1 MIGGNEMK
9 LQKKMRY
16 MVLFLFVVPLMSGC
30 GKSKLNNTD
39 NASTSNISKDY
50 NFSMSEEK
58 SKNNESQT
66 NGELSSTG
74 GSQTYGEL
82 QIGDGSQP
90 EEVVTDEGERV
101 NQLDTSIQLNSNT
114 EEYSTIVENGF
125 LDTKTSPL
133 STFSADVDT
142 ASYANVRRMILSG
155 WDIDPGAVRIE
166 EFINYFCYD
175 YETSSKNQPFN
186 VTKEMIDTPWN
197 DESKLLSIGIKTED
211 IDLLNLPN
219 SNLVFLLDVSG
230 SMDEE
235 NKLPLMVKAFGLLVE
250 QLEENDRISIVTYAG
265 SDQILLDGSRGD
277 KKKLIVDTLEELTA
291 SGSTN
296 GSQGIVT
303 AYQLAE
309 KYFIKGGNNRVIL
322 ATDGDLN
329 VGLTSEAQLQKL
341 IEEKRETGIFLS
353 VLGFGTGNI
362 KDNKMETLAD
372 YGNGNYS
379 YIDSIL
385 EAKKVLVEEMGGT
398 LFTVA
403 KDVKFQIEF
412 NPAIVSEYRLIGYE
426 NRILAAQDFN
436 DDTKDAG
443 ELGAGHC
450 VTALYELKLTDG
462 NDTTNDHLK
471 YQDITLTDNKE
482 IATVKIRYKAPDSN
496 SSELYS
502 QTISGDDYMN
512 HPSDNISFA
521 ACVAQFGMLL
531 RESSYSGKTSYA
543 SILKQLNKIPSV
555 SNDEYKSEFR
565 YLVETMNRNQ

>member
-1 MIGGNEMK
+1 MK
-9 LQKKMRY
+9 HQKKMCY
-16 MVLFLFVVPLMSGC
+16 MVILLFIVPLMSGC
-30 GKSKLNNTD
+30 GKSKCKNND
-39 NASTSNISKDY
+39 AVLTSNTSANY
-50 NFSMSEEK
+50 SFSMSDGE
-58 SKNNESQT
+58 SKNDTSDT
-66 NGELSSTG
+66 TG
-74 GSQTYGEL
+74 
-82 QIGDGSQP
+82 GSQP
-90 EEVVTDEGERV
+90 EEVVTSEQEIMSQKDSS
-101 NQLDTSIQLNSNT
+101 NQLNSNT

-125 LDTKTSPL
+125 LETKTSPL

-155 WDIDPGAVRIE
+155 WEIDPGAVRIE
-166 EFINYFCYD
+166 EFINYFSYD
-175 YETSSKNQPFN
+175 YETPANNQPFS
-186 VTKEMIDTPWN
+186 VAKEMIDTPWN
-197 DESKLLSIGIKTED
+197 SESKLLSIGIKTED
-211 IDLLNLPN
+211 IDLSNLPN

-235 NKLPLMVKAFGLLVE
+235 NKLPLMVKAFQLLAD
-250 QLEENDRISIVTYAG
+250 QLDENDRISIVTYAG

-277 KKKLIVDTLEELTA
+277 KKKLIVDTLDELSA

-329 VGLTSEAQLQKL
+329 VGLTSESQLQKL

-379 YIDSIL
+379 YIDSML

-426 NRILAAQDFN
+426 NRILTAQDFE

-443 ELGAGHC
+443 ELGSGHC
-450 VTALYELKLTDG
+450 VTALYELKLTG
-462 NDTTNDHLK
+462 EKDTAMDNLK
-471 YQDITLTDNKE
+471 YQNITLTDSKE
-482 IATVKIRYKAPDSN
+482 WATVKIRYKAPDSD

-502 QTISGDDYMN
+502 QTISDSDYTD

-521 ACVAQFGMLL
+521 SCVAQFGMLL
-531 RESSYSGKTSYA
+531 RESSYSGSASYS
-543 SILKQLNKIPSV
+543 SILEQLNEITTV
-555 SNDEYKSEFR
+555 STDEYKSEFR
-565 YLVETMNRNQ
+565 YLVETVNRNQ